1 MFSKS
6 REENAR
12 NAEAEKKK
20 IVKEAS
26 KERSNTATKR
36 DWVYT
41 SFGLPEFENIW
52 LLLQTEPE
60 EMLCKVNQFHLITK
74 LKLLSSK
81 ARSLLRLFMKA
92 VKCFK
97 PFM

>member
-1 MFSKS
+1 MFNKS

-36 DWVYT
+36 D
-41 SFGLPEFENIW
+41 
-52 LLLQTEPE
+52 
-60 EMLCKVNQFHLITK
+60 
-74 LKLLSSK
+74 
-81 ARSLLRLFMKA
+81 
-92 VKCFK
+92 
-97 PFM
+97 